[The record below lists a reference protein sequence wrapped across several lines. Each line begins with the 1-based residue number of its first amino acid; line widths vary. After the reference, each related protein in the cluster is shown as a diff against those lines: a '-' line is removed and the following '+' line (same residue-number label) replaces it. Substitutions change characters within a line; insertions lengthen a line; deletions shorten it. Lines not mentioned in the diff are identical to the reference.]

1 MAHSFREA
9 LGRTVIVKVNAQ
21 EPVYIS
27 VEPFLTGIYQI
38 PQKPIKTSQVSSVVF
53 PVPPDKVEVQRIL
66 NYWLDYYGV
75 SRVLGNCIVSL
86 ESGYN
91 PLAKNPYSS
100 AAGVWQFIRSTF
112 NSTAQRM
119 GLPYTYDQNV
129 FNAHINAQMGAWL
142 LANDG
147 YTHWVVWR
155 SCI

>member
-1 MAHSFREA
+1 MAKNS
-9 LGRTVIVKVNAQ
+9 
-21 EPVYIS
+21 EPTYS
-27 VEPFLTGIYQI
+27 EPFISGVYQV
-38 PQKPIKTSQVSSVVF
+38 PQPTKAVL
-53 PVPPDKVEVQRIL
+53 PVPPDKIEVQRIL